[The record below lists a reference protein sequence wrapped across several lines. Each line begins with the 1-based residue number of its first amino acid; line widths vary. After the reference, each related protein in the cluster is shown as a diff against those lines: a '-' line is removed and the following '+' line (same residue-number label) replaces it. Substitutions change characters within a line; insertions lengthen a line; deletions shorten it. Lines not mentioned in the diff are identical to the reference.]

1 MEAQPTSNTPTVTPN
16 SLPEPV
22 SLFDRF
28 TSAFNEID
36 EWLRKSTRLGRE
48 IGFSAVLQ
56 EFERKSP
63 LGTDSDFLR
72 SSAELRNVLV
82 HRRTLP
88 ILEMAT
94 PTDQV
99 VAKLELIRD
108 RMFKPPKVYPRF
120 RKSVTVVAPN
130 DTLEEVMRVVS
141 RLEFSQFPVFDDGK
155 FVGLLTENG
164 ITRWLAQKI
173 AGSISL
179 VEFADAKVSELVVNE
194 ERRENFIFVP
204 RGMAITEVREK
215 FRGNGLL
222 EAALITEKG
231 QSGEKLL
238 GLINR
243 WDLAEE

>member
-1 MEAQPTSNTPTVTPN
+1 METETTSTSPSVTPL
-16 SLPEPV
+16 SLPESV

-28 TSAFNEID
+28 ISAFNEID
-36 EWLRKSTRLGRE
+36 AWIRKSTRLGRE

-63 LGTDSDFLR
+63 LGADGDFLR
-72 SSAELRNVLV
+72 SSSDLRNVLV

-99 VAKLELIRD
+99 VAQLELIRD
-108 RMFKPPKVYPRF
+108 RMFNPPKVYPRF
-120 RKSVTVVAPN
+120 KKPVTVVAP
-130 DTLEEVMRVVS
+130 DDSLEEVMRVIS
-141 RLEFSQFPVFDDGK
+141 RLEFSQFPVLDDGK
-155 FVGLLTENG
+155 FIGLLTENG

-173 AGSISL
+173 VSSMSL
-179 VEFADAKVSELVVNE
+179 VDFADAKVSELVVNE

-204 RGMAITEVREK
+204 RGMAITEVRGK

-231 QSGEKLL
+231 RSGEKLL